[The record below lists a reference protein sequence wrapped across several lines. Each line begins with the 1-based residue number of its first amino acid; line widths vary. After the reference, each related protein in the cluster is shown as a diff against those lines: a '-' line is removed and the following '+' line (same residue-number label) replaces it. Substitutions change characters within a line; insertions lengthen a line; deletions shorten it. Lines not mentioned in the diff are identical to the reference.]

1 MIAPTT
7 VGPRDS
13 VAIGAPFGRVPAG
26 ELGDI
31 QGREMVVLHRLGGPK
46 DREKMGPRELREA
59 TCTSFEKTA
68 WPERWGLGG
77 VCVELEDAAN
87 FGIAGY
93 TWFTFDLSSRVD
105 ASANGA
111 SLDRLDARIV
121 ALEDAGVFR
130 QGWHEEYLSGDAATA
145 FDEESLARAA
155 VKFGDALAHAEQL
168 QQTLRT
174 VMTGRG
180 DLPDVEVSIART
192 LRRTTALEL
201 RFVAAELKRR
211 SAWTTAFAPALGP
224 EFQPGLSGTSAP
236 EVAGFADILAAT
248 GGVRLAAPG
257 ASHSDQSDRAFF
269 AMLRHLAET
278 DPGLFRSILLVAK
291 DAFPLA
297 RAGWNLSVTEED
309 AQMMPEVD
317 DAALA
322 GTFLDHPH
330 GRQILLCTWDAVC
343 EPLGDRIRASL

>member
-1 MIAPTT
+1 MIAPTS
-7 VGPRDS
+7 GGASDS

-26 ELGDI
+26 ELRDLRDRGV
-31 QGREMVVLHRLGGPK
+31 VVLHRLGGPK

-59 TCTSFEKTA
+59 TCAAFDKTA

-105 ASANGA
+105 ASADDA
-111 SLDRLDARIV
+111 SLDRLDTRIV
-121 ALEDAGVFR
+121 ALEDAGVFPP
-130 QGWHEEYLSGDAATA
+130 GWHEAYLSGDAATA

-174 VMTGRG
+174 VMSGRG
-180 DLPDVEVSIART
+180 DLPDIEVSIARA
-192 LRRTTALEL
+192 LRRTTAFEL
-201 RFVAAELKRR
+201 RFLAAELKRR
-211 SAWTTAFAPALGP
+211 GVWTTAFAPALGP
-224 EFQPGLSGTSAP
+224 EFQPGLFGTSEP
-236 EVAGFADILAAT
+236 EITGFADILAAI
-248 GGVRLAAPG
+248 GGVRLSAPG
-257 ASHSDQSDRAFF
+257 ASHSDYSDRAFF

-317 DAALA
+317 DAVLA

-330 GRQILLCTWDAVC
+330 GRQILL
-343 EPLGDRIRASL
+343 